1 MTRTLRV
8 FLTILPVVMALGSI
22 SAGATNDSDTFPEYD
37 SIRPNISFWKKIYTE
52 YSTTQ
57 GVIHDK
63 RNLGII
69 YEIIE
74 LKDRNHYGGRKIN
87 RARIKKAKK
96 KYKLILAK
104 LARGEAVNGPEEK
117 RVANL
122 FGTEAQR
129 SDFQSA
135 MRNLRCQVGQ
145 KDPFRQGI
153 IRSGAYLAKIKQI
166 FRDAGLPTELSYLPH
181 VESSFNH
188 KAYSKFGA
196 AGIWQFTRSTGKRFM
211 KVGYTV
217 DERRDPILSSYA
229 AARLLKQNFQ
239 KLQNWP
245 MAITAYNHGI
255 TGMLRAKRRKGGYEA
270 IFKEYRSRI
279 FKFASRNFYS
289 EFLAACE
296 VAQNYRQYFGELELD
311 TPVESQEVVMAGYG
325 SLPEIARQLK
335 LELGVLRE
343 LNPALRNPVFRGQK
357 YVPKGYRLRL
367 PLKSGQDW
375 ESVMAGLAPKI
386 YKNFQKRSQI
396 YTVQKG
402 DTAGEIARMHGVKLR
417 DLIAANNLNARATIY
432 VNQNLRIPL
441 PDKKPITIAR
451 RQPQKT
457 ETQRL
462 IKSPRPKSAE
472 AQPPTHPTVDMVLAM
487 NTTAESEETQ
497 GRPIP
502 EASLS
507 PSVQAG
513 TERQSSAVLAS
524 QKPEDS
530 EEKEASELPQVEPV
544 TNEASETEIAVTD
557 EARTTEIPVAAG
569 QETDRDTRSET
580 AESQDYQ
587 PAQSELATETVAEL
601 DAEEAK
607 PAAQSSEINPEV
619 LQGNFAVER
628 IWHDQGKP
636 IGTIRVEVEE
646 TLGHYA
652 EWLGITAWEI
662 RRLNGFAYGK
672 VIRIDQRIKVP
683 LHQVSKEEFEEK
695 RFEYHKE
702 LSEDFFA
709 SYRVEK
715 VKFYYIKKGDTIW
728 ELSLEEFEVPL
739 WLIKKYN
746 HGIDFSA
753 LVPSQKL
760 TIPIVEKKV

>member
-1 MTRTLRV
+1 MKKTRTQSVILS
-8 FLTILPVVMALGSI
+8 ILPVVMALYSI
-22 SAGATNDSDTFPEYD
+22 SAGAADVSGNFPEYD

-69 YEIIE
+69 YEVIE
-74 LKDRNHYGGRKIN
+74 LKDRNRHGSRKIN
-87 RARIKKAKK
+87 RNRIKKVKN

-104 LARGEAVNGPEEK
+104 LARGEPANGPEEK
-117 RVANL
+117 RVVDL
-122 FGTEAQR
+122 FGTEPQR
-129 SDFQSA
+129 SDFRSA

-145 KDPFRQGI
+145 KDQFRQGI

-181 VESSFNH
+181 VESSFNP

-255 TGMLRAKRRKGGYEA
+255 AGMLRAKRRNGGYEA

-296 VAQNYRQYFGELELD
+296 AAQNYRQYFGELVLD
-311 TPVESQEVVMAGYG
+311 TPIESQEVVMAGYG
-325 SLPEIARQLK
+325 SLPEMARQLK
-335 LELGVLRE
+335 LELGILSE
-343 LNPALRNPVFRGQK
+343 LNPALRNPVIRGQK
-357 YVPKGYRLRL
+357 YVPKGFRLRL
-367 PLKSGQDW
+367 PLKSGRDW
-375 ESVMAGLAPKI
+375 ERVMAELAPKI
-386 YKNFQKRSQI
+386 YKNFQKRSHI
-396 YTVQKG
+396 YTVQRG

-417 DLIAANNLNARATIY
+417 DLIAANNLNSRATIY

-451 RQPQKT
+451 KEPRKT
-457 ETQRL
+457 EAPSL
-462 IKSPRPKSAE
+462 IKSPRSLSIE
-472 AQPPTHPTVDMVLAM
+472 AQPLTSPTVDLVLAM
-487 NTTAESEETQ
+487 NATAESEETQ
-497 GRPIP
+497 EKQVAEAAPLPPAQEGTGR
-502 EASLS
+502 
-507 PSVQAG
+507 
-513 TERQSSAVLAS
+513 RQPPVFAS
-524 QKPEDS
+524 QKP
-530 EEKEASELPQVEPV
+530 KEREAKDAFELPQDESATGETPDTEAPV
-544 TNEASETEIAVTD
+544 AIGQEADIDTLSET
-557 EARTTEIPVAAG
+557 VAS
-569 QETDRDTRSET
+569 QEQQKAQAEPPAET
-580 AESQDYQ
+580 
-587 PAQSELATETVAEL
+587 LAEL
-601 DAEEAK
+601 DAEAAK
-607 PAAQSSEINPEV
+607 PAAQASEFNPEV

-628 IWHDQGKP
+628 IYHDQGKP

-662 RRLNGFAYGK
+662 RRLNGFPYGRA
-672 VIRIDQRIKVP
+672 IHLDQRIKIP
-683 LHQVSKEEFEEK
+683 LHLVSKEEFEEK

-702 LSEDFFA
+702 LSENFFA

-715 VKFYYIKKGDTIW
+715 VKFYFIKKGDTIW

-746 HGIDFSA
+746 RDLDFSA
-753 LVPSQKL
+753 LMPSQKL
-760 TIPIVEKKV
+760 NIPIVEKIQA